1 MSTSTERAL
10 AYLDT
15 LEADRRTALA
25 LSEQKAEEARLIKAR
40 QEGFRAA
47 MEMLGT
53 AIPAGA
59 AASGAAA
66 SGAAASGVAA
76 SGVAASGVAASGVAA
91 SGATASGVAASGAA
105 ASGVAASGAAAS
117 GVAASDPKEPG
128 RRRAR
133 RQIRELILRE
143 LSFSGQAMTATQMAK
158 AIDYLPERTET
169 ALQRMEE
176 SGQVLRNAEGRWAIG
191 NTAMAQLNGHATTGA
206 NGKSRSIPEVVGG
219 SI

>member
-1 MSTSTERAL
+1 MSTSIERVR

-15 LEADRRTALA
+15 LEADRRSALA

-53 AIPAGA
+53 AISAGD
-59 AASGAAA
+59 AASDTAA
-66 SGAAASGVAA
+66 SD
-76 SGVAASGVAASGVAA
+76 
-91 SGATASGVAASGAA
+91 VAASGAA
-105 ASGVAASGAAAS
+105 AS
-117 GVAASDPKEPG
+117 DPNEPG
-128 RRRAR
+128 RRRVR

-143 LSFSGQAMTATQMAK
+143 LSFSGQAMTAAQIAK

-176 SGQVLRNAEGRWAIG
+176 SGQVLRNAGGRWAIG
-191 NTAMAQLNGHATTGA
+191 NTAMAQLNGHAAAGGD
-206 NGKSRSIPEVVGG
+206 GKSRPLPEAVGG

>member
-1 MSTSTERAL
+1 MSTSIERVR

-15 LEADRRTALA
+15 LEADRRAALA

-53 AIPAGA
+53 AISAGDAASDDATSDA
-59 AASGAAA
+59 AASD
-66 SGAAASGVAA
+66 
-76 SGVAASGVAASGVAA
+76 
-91 SGATASGVAASGAA
+91 VAASGAA
-105 ASGVAASGAAAS
+105 AS
-117 GVAASDPKEPG
+117 DPNEPG
-128 RRRAR
+128 RRRVR

-143 LSFSGQAMTATQMAK
+143 LSFSGEAMTAAQIAK

-176 SGQVLRNAEGRWAIG
+176 SGQVLRNAGGRWAIG
-191 NTAMAQLNGHATTGA
+191 NTAMAQLNGHSAAGGD
-206 NGKSRSIPEVVGG
+206 GKSRSIPDAVGG

>member
-1 MSTSTERAL
+1 MSTLIERVR

-15 LEADRRTALA
+15 LEADRRAALA

-76 SGVAASGVAASGVAA
+76 SGVAAS
-91 SGATASGVAASGAA
+91 
-105 ASGVAASGAAAS
+105 
-117 GVAASDPKEPG
+117 DPKEPG

-158 AIDYLPERTET
+158 AIDYLPERTEM

-176 SGQVLRNAEGRWAIG
+176 SGQVL
-191 NTAMAQLNGHATTGA
+191 
-206 NGKSRSIPEVVGG
+206 
-219 SI
+219 